1 LMSEGFIPMDEH
13 RTLTI
18 LSWIIG
24 SLVTIVFVLS
34 ALALSM
40 V

>member
-1 LMSEGFIPMDEH
+1 MSEGFTAMDEQ

-18 LSWIIG
+18 LGWTIG
-24 SLVTIVFVLS
+24 SVVTIVFVLG
-34 ALALSM
+34 AIALSM

>member
-1 LMSEGFIPMDEH
+1 MDEE

-18 LSWIIG
+18 LSWTIG
-24 SLVTIVFVLS
+24 SVLTIVFVLG
-34 ALALSM
+34 AIALSL

>member
-1 LMSEGFIPMDEH
+1 MSEGFISMDEQ

-18 LSWIIG
+18 LGWTIG
-24 SLVTIVFVLS
+24 SVVTIVFVLS
-34 ALALSM
+34 EIALSM